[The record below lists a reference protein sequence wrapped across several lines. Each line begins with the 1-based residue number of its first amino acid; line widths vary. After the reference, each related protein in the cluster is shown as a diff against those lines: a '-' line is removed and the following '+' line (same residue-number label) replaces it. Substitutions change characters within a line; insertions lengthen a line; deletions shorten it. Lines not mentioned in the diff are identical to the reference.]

1 MSHVHVIPVN
11 IDSVIEAG
19 PIKAASATL
28 IKLWLMIFFG
38 LFVFSSNLIFGDA
51 AVTWG
56 AFYVNTV
63 FFMGLSLGGTMTTV
77 IMQIVRATWGAPIRR
92 LAEANIAFFPVAF
105 TALMTTYFGREYLF
119 YWGRAPMPGREWWMQ
134 PTFVYVRFFIL
145 FALLFILMA
154 RFVFL
159 SLRGDV
165 GLAHDRA
172 KDKSKWNLPIHR
184 YLLSGWRGA
193 EREVIP
199 LQRNMSVSAPVVV
212 FTYAIVVSLFS
223 FEMIMGQN
231 PSWMSNLFGAFIF
244 VSQVYIGWAS
254 LALMT
259 MFFSK
264 TNKKFG
270 ELISTQQTWDLGKL
284 TLGFCMLWGYMF
296 WSQFLVQ
303 WYGNLPEETQWL
315 IVRTREY
322 PWKGVAW
329 LVFAMCFIIPFV
341 CLLSRDLKKTP
352 VAYATVCFVLM
363 SGVWLDRYLIIM
375 PEVSPGVVPF
385 GITEIG
391 IFIGFLGAYL
401 LCIRTF
407 LAKFPFVTVSHP
419 LTHGSSEW

>member
-19 PIKAASATL
+19 PIKATSATL
-28 IKLWLMIFFG
+28 VKLWLMIFVG
-38 LFVFSSNLIFGDA
+38 LFVFCSNLIFGDA

-92 LAEANIAFFPVAF
+92 LAEANIAFFPIAY
-105 TALMTTYFGREYLF
+105 TALLTTYFGREYLF

-134 PTFVYVRFFIL
+134 PTFVYVRFSIL

-172 KDKSKWNLPIHR
+172 KDKSKWNLPIHQ
-184 YLLSGWRGA
+184 YLLRGWRGA
-193 EREVIP
+193 EREVLP
-199 LQRNMSVSAPVVV
+199 LQRSMSVSAPVVV
-212 FTYAIVVSLFS
+212 FAYAIVVSLFS

-264 TNKKFG
+264 NNKKFG
-270 ELISTQQTWDLGKL
+270 ELVSTQQTWDLGKL

-315 IVRTREY
+315 ILRTREY
-322 PWKGVAW
+322 PWKGIAW
-329 LVFAMCFIIPFV
+329 VVFAMCFVIPFV

-352 VAYATVCFVLM
+352 LAYATVCFIVM

-375 PEVSPGVVPF
+375 PEVSPGAVPF

-407 LAKFPFVTVSHP
+407 LSKFPFVTVSHP

>member
-1 MSHVHVIPVN
+1 
-11 IDSVIEAG
+11 
-19 PIKAASATL
+19 
-28 IKLWLMIFFG
+28 
-38 LFVFSSNLIFGDA
+38 
-51 AVTWG
+51 
-56 AFYVNTV
+56 
-63 FFMGLSLGGTMTTV
+63 MTTV

-92 LAEANIAFFPVAF
+92 LAEANIAFFPIAY
-105 TALMTTYFGREYLF
+105 TALLTTYFGREYLF

-134 PTFVYVRFFIL
+134 PTFVYVRFSIL

-172 KDKSKWNLPIHR
+172 KDKSKWNLPIHQ
-184 YLLSGWRGA
+184 YLLRGWRGA
-193 EREVIP
+193 EREVLP
-199 LQRNMSVSAPVVV
+199 LQRSMSVSAPVVV
-212 FTYAIVVSLFS
+212 FAYAIVVSLFS

-264 TNKKFG
+264 NNKKFG
-270 ELISTQQTWDLGKL
+270 ELVSTQQTWDLGKL

-315 IVRTREY
+315 ILRTREY
-322 PWKGVAW
+322 PWKGIAW
-329 LVFAMCFIIPFV
+329 VVFAMCFVIPFV

-352 VAYATVCFVLM
+352 LAYATVCFIVM

-375 PEVSPGVVPF
+375 PEVSPGAVPF
-385 GITEIG
+385 GIIEIG

-407 LAKFPFVTVSHP
+407 LSKFPFVTVSHP

>member
-28 IKLWLMIFFG
+28 IKLWLMIFVG

-134 PTFVYVRFFIL
+134 PTFVYIRFFIL

-172 KDKSKWNLPIHR
+172 QDKSKWSLPIHK

-193 EREVIP
+193 EREVLP

-212 FTYAIVVSLFS
+212 FAYAIVVSLFS

-244 VSQVYIGWAS
+244 VSQIYIGWAS

-315 IVRTREY
+315 ILRTREY

-385 GITEIG
+385 GLTEIG

>member
-19 PIKAASATL
+19 PIKATSATL
-28 IKLWLMIFFG
+28 VKLWLMIFVG
-38 LFVFSSNLIFGDA
+38 LFVFCSNLIFGDA

-92 LAEANIAFFPVAF
+92 LAEANIAFFPIAY
-105 TALMTTYFGREYLF
+105 TALLTTYFGREYLF

-134 PTFVYVRFFIL
+134 PTFVYVRFSIL

-172 KDKSKWNLPIHR
+172 KDKSKWNLPIHQ
-184 YLLSGWRGA
+184 YLLRGWRGA
-193 EREVIP
+193 EREVLP
-199 LQRNMSVSAPVVV
+199 LQRSMSVSAPVVV
-212 FTYAIVVSLFS
+212 FAYAIVVSLFS

-264 TNKKFG
+264 NNKKFG
-270 ELISTQQTWDLGKL
+270 ELVSTQQTWDLGKL

-315 IVRTREY
+315 ILRTREY
-322 PWKGVAW
+322 PWKGIAW
-329 LVFAMCFIIPFV
+329 VVFAMCFVIPFV

-352 VAYATVCFVLM
+352 LAYATVCFIVM

-375 PEVSPGVVPF
+375 PEVSPGAVPF
-385 GITEIG
+385 GIIEIG

-407 LAKFPFVTVSHP
+407 LSKFPFVTVSHP